1 MSWGFETDAAFQEEL
16 DWVRDFVENEIEPL
30 ALILDNPYDV
40 RDPRRNALIRPLQ
53 QITRERK
60 LWATHLG
67 PELGGAGYGQVK
79 LALMN
84 EILGR
89 APLHAPIIFGCQAPD
104 SGNAEILAHY
114 GTEEQKDRFL
124 KPLLENEIVS
134 CYAMTEPQG
143 GSDPKVF
150 RTSAVRQGDCW
161 VLNGEKWFASHAR
174 WASFLIVLA
183 VTDVD
188 AAPYQRMSMF
198 IVPIDL
204 PGVEIVRNVGYVT
217 EPLPAHGYLRFT
229 DVRIPLDHLLGE
241 RGKGFVVAQTP
252 LGGGR
257 IHHAM
262 RTIGEATK
270 ALDLMCRRAAS
281 RETQGERL
289 SKKQLVQEK
298 IAESWIELQQFRL
311 LVLQT
316 AWKIDKYQDYKKVR
330 GDISAVKAQMPKVLN
345 QIASRAL
352 QIHGSLGLSTETPFA
367 SMVLNSF
374 HMGLADG
381 PTEVHLLALAR
392 EILRDYIP
400 SNELFPSYNLIDQKS
415 RALEK
420 YAAPS

>member
-1 MSWGFETDAAFQEEL
+1 
-16 DWVRDFVENEIEPL
+16 
-30 ALILDNPYDV
+30 
-40 RDPRRNALIRPLQ
+40 
-53 QITRERK
+53 
-60 LWATHLG
+60 
-67 PELGGAGYGQVK
+67 
-79 LALMN
+79 
-84 EILGR
+84 
-89 APLHAPIIFGCQAPD
+89 
-104 SGNAEILAHY
+104 
-114 GTEEQKDRFL
+114 
-124 KPLLENEIVS
+124 
-134 CYAMTEPQG
+134 
-143 GSDPKVF
+143 
-150 RTSAVRQGDCW
+150 
-161 VLNGEKWFASHAR
+161 
-174 WASFLIVLA
+174 
-183 VTDVD
+183 
-188 AAPYQRMSMF
+188 
-198 IVPIDL
+198 
-204 PGVEIVRNVGYVT
+204 VT

-241 RGKGFVVAQTP
+241 RGKGFVVAQTR

-392 EILRDYIP
+392 EILRDYIQ